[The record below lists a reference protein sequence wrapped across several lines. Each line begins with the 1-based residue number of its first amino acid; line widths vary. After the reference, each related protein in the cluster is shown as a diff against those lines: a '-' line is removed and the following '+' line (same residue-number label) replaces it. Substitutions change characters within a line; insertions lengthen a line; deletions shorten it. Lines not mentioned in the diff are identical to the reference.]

1 MIIVNT
7 NIDRVYFY
15 KTTINARDN
24 FITVYHLLP
33 KEHLSNTRRLG
44 RYDSPSANNIS
55 TNNKDNISNPRSD
68 FNRLASLYKGNNR
81 KPFLDWNKPLFGNK
95 SSSLQKL
102 LAKANRTTER
112 ATKFLNKIKSR
123 QLACANRAKSIP
135 ENATIRKEYIKC
147 GKEICELKHG
157 PYYYAYWKD
166 PESKKLKKKYIGDH
180 MPKEKKSNDDSPS
193 NQVL

>member
-1 MIIVNT
+1 MIPK
-7 NIDRVYFY
+7 DL
-15 KTTINARDN
+15 TI
-24 FITVYHLLP
+24 T
-33 KEHLSNTRRLG
+33 KRLG
-44 RYDSPSANNIS
+44 RYHNLPINND
-55 TNNKDNISNPRSD
+55 NNNDNSSSQSH
-68 FNRLASLYKGNNR
+68 FNQSESRYKENVGKSL
-81 KPFLDWNKPLFGNK
+81 FDWNKPLFGHK

-102 LAKANRTTER
+102 LAKANKTTER
-112 ATKFLNKIKSR
+112 ATKFINKIKSR

-180 MPKEKKSNDDSPS
+180 MPKKEGLDNNSNN
-193 NQVL
+193 NQIL